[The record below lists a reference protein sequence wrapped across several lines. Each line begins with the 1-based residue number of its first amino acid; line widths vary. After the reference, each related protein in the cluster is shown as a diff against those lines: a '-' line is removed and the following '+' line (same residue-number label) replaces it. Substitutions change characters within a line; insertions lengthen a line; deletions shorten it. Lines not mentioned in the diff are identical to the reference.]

1 MGWRRGPHQAYD
13 AVGGLDRVTALHP
26 RVSGTVSPP
35 PVEDSKEED
44 LVNRLFPEPEEEPRG
59 RWANFGAGSVWF
71 PEKEEEQ

>member
-1 MGWRRGPHQAYD
+1 M
-13 AVGGLDRVTALHP
+13 TAQSS
-26 RVSGTVSPP
+26 RASGTVLPS